1 MTFPSEVTV
10 TFPSE
15 VTVTFPSEV
24 TVTPPSEGMLTFPCE
39 ETFVC
44 DGTVTFPV
52 GQKSEIAPSW
62 VKWKRLLLQQVN
74 RMSASWTFLTCVSR
88 QQVTVTGTS
97 SQQDWRDGCL
107 ALWSVIATC
116 DNIKTQI
123 TCYGVQHLTV
133 NCLSS
138 SDSGPPVSVAI
149 VHNLTAVK

>member
-1 MTFPSEVTV
+1 MTVTFLSEVTVTFLSEVTV

-15 VTVTFPSEV
+15 GTVTPPSEV
-24 TVTPPSEGMLTFPCE
+24 TVTPPSEVMLTLPCGA
-39 ETFVC
+39 TFVC
-44 DGTVTFPV
+44 DGMVTFPV

-62 VKWKRLLLQQVN
+62 GKWKRLLLQQVN
-74 RMSASWTFLTCVSR
+74 RMSASWTFLTCVSL

-107 ALWSVIATC
+107 ALWSAIATC

-133 NCLSS
+133 DCLS
-138 SDSGPPVSVAI
+138 
-149 VHNLTAVK
+149 